1 MLFEIKNATLTE
13 VKDVVSGTSRTG
25 NAWTKATAIVTKAEG
40 SYTETIP
47 MLVFGDKIQQAED
60 LVGKAVDVKFA
71 IQSRDYNGRLYTDV
85 KLQFVAPASDAQSPA
100 SAATSAHAPAPAPAP
115 VNNDDPDGDLPF

>member
-13 VKDVVSGTSRTG
+13 VKDTVSGTSRTG

-40 SYTETIP
+40 NYTETIP

-60 LVGKAVDVKFA
+60 LVGKAVDVKFV

-85 KLQFVAPASDAQSPA
+85 KLQFVAPATEGQAAQAPNTA
-100 SAATSAHAPAPAPAP
+100 SAPAPAP

>member
-13 VKDVVSGTSRTG
+13 VKDTVSGTSRTG

-40 SYTETIP
+40 NYTETIP

-60 LVGKAVDVKFA
+60 LVGKAVDVKFV

-85 KLQFVAPASDAQSPA
+85 KLQFVAPATEGQ
-100 SAATSAHAPAPAPAP
+100 ATVQAPAPAPAPAP
-115 VNNDDPDGDLPF
+115 VNNDDPDGALPF

>member
-1 MLFEIKNATLTE
+1 MLFEIKNATITE
-13 VKDVVSGTSRTG
+13 VKDQVSGTSRTG

-40 SYTETIP
+40 NYTETIP

-85 KLQFVAPASDAQSPA
+85 KLQFVSPA
-100 SAATSAHAPAPAPAP
+100 TEGQAAQAPAPAPAPAP

>member
-47 MLVFGDKIQQAED
+47 MLVFGDKIQQADD
-60 LVGKAVDVKFA
+60 LVGKAVDVKFS

-85 KLQFVAPASDAQSPA
+85 KLQFVAPATESQAPA
-100 SAATSAHAPAPAPAP
+100 SAATSAHAPGPAPAP
-115 VNNDDPDGDLPF
+115 VTQDSDGEDLPF